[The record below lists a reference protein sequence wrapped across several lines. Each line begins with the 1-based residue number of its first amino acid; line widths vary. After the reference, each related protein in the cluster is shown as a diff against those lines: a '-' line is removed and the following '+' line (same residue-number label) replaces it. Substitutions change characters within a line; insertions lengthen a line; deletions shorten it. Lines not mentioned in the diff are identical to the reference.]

1 MVLTRFSN
9 RGPLRHERNIMRPLL
24 PAIFVASAALL
35 TGCIAVEDRSTKH
48 DSPAESMDWSRV
60 AATDGSRIVARG
72 KPPLYFIYPGTGRL
86 SVRDIDS
93 NSILFSIE
101 IPSSMSPE
109 KTQISI
115 GLDGKF
121 QGKTA
126 NGVTDLGQVNRT
138 HTYVITYLPADQ
150 LK

>member
-1 MVLTRFSN
+1 MHTSRT
-9 RGPLRHERNIMRPLL
+9 ILL
-24 PAIFVASAALL
+24 LLAASGSAGCFPVNDKPAKPVEPASA
-35 TGCIAVEDRSTKH
+35 GVIATD
-48 DSPAESMDWSRV
+48 MDWSRV

-86 SVRDIDS
+86 SVRDLDA

-101 IPSSMSPE
+101 IPANMSPE

-115 GLDGKF
+115 AADGKF
-121 QGKTA
+121 AGKTA
-126 NGVTDLGQVNRT
+126 AGVTDLGIVNKS